1 MILLKLLLLCQREE
15 SLNKFFS
22 FLLICFIIG
31 TVGDF
36 MEKYDVKFKKKFGQ
50 NFLKNINTVKRIVDV
65 SGVNSSDLVIEVGPG
80 GAIMTRELALC
91 AKNVLAYEID
101 RELSD
106 ELFKRLDGFDNV
118 DVLFQDFLEADI
130 PSDVAKY
137 DYDKLYFVSN
147 VPYYITTP
155 ILMKLVKSHLSFEKI
170 VMMVQKEVGD
180 RFSTGPGTRE
190 YGSITVLLNYFYD
203 IKKEFFVSK
212 REFIPEPKVDSVIVS
227 FKEKKQRREVI
238 DLDFFEK
245 IVRDSFQ
252 FKRKTIKNNL
262 KSYDLNIVESILN
275 NYGYDLSIR
284 AENLQLDVFID
295 LANGLYR

>member
-1 MILLKLLLLCQREE
+1 
-15 SLNKFFS
+15 
-22 FLLICFIIG
+22 
-31 TVGDF
+31 

-50 NFLKNINTVKRIVDV
+50 NFLKNINIVKRIVDV
-65 SGVNSSDLVIEVGPG
+65 SGVNSNDLVIEVGPG
-80 GAIMTRELALC
+80 GAIMTRELASC

-101 RELSD
+101 TELSD
-106 ELFKRLDGFDNV
+106 ELFKRLDGLDNV
-118 DVLFQDFLEADI
+118 DVLFQDFLVADI

-137 DYDKLYFVSN
+137 DYDTLYFVSN

-212 REFIPEPKVDSVIVS
+212 KEFVPEPKVDSVIVS
-227 FKEKKQRREVI
+227 FKEKKQRREVV

-245 IVRDSFQ
+245 IVRESFQ

-295 LANGLYR
+295 LANGLYK